1 MKRSIQK
8 GFTLIELMIVV
19 AIIGIL
25 AAVAL
30 PQYQAYISKAQAA
43 AALEDLSSPKTFIE
57 TKINTETLVAS
68 TNPAYLG
75 YTSTAALATDT
86 TATTARCVITAK
98 ITVAGVVQLLCT
110 AKGNADINGKL
121 IELERTDAGTWT
133 CTTNI
138 GGAAAAANFTP
149 SGCTFSTTAPS
160 IT

>member
-30 PQYQAYISKAQAA
+30 PQYSAYISKAQAS
-43 AALEDLSSPKTFIE
+43 AALEDISSSKTFIE

-68 TNPAYLG
+68 TDPAYLG
-75 YTSTAALATDT
+75 FTSTAAAATGT
-86 TATTARCVITAK
+86 TATTARCVITSK
-98 ITVAGVVQLLCT
+98 ITVTGVTQALCT
-110 AKGNADINGKL
+110 AKGNADINGKKIKL
-121 IELERTDAGTWT
+121 DRDASGVWT
-133 CTTNI
+133 CTTDI
-138 GGAAAAANFTP
+138 AATAAFLP
-149 SGCTFSTTAPS
+149 VGCTNFANPA